1 VRYSQSFK
9 RKYFYPVGGLT
20 VARCGRHRFRRMKTF
35 LALVFFAAATLLRA
49 ETSPRSHEK
58 FDFDWRFQRG
68 DVVEASAADFNDA
81 AWRKLDVPHD
91 FSVEGEF
98 SRTNASGTG
107 FLPTGIAWYRKAFLA
122 PAAWKSKT
130 VEIEFDGVSMNS
142 EVWINGHLLGKRP
155 YAFSSFAYALT
166 PYLKAG
172 ETNVIAVR
180 VDHSEKADSRFYV
193 GSGIY
198 RHVWLTA
205 TEPVH
210 VVRHGV
216 YVTTPQVSADKATVQ
231 IQTQVR
237 NQTGD
242 ACEVEVVTELIAPNG
257 RVAGRVA
264 SKISIEGRGEGTL
277 EDRTEIAKPKL
288 WSPESPSLYQAVT
301 TVRSNGKTVD
311 SLETT
316 FGVRSIRFEAQTG
329 FFLNG
334 EPMKF
339 KGICMH
345 HDAGA
350 LGVAVPDAVLERRL
364 RLAKDIGVN
373 AFRTSH
379 NPMAPEFY
387 DLCDRLGIMVMDEAF
402 DEWTGAKNKWGTG
415 RNNGTASHH
424 GYSEFFE
431 EWADADLSEMITRDR
446 NHPSIILWSI
456 GNEVDFQ
463 NDPFSYPTDG
473 RNYNSN
479 NPSAEIL
486 ARTAPKLIKIVHAL
500 DSTRPVTAALANIP
514 ASNATGLA
522 DLLDVVGYNYQIEQ
536 YAKDFEKYP
545 NRKIVGSENGFGL
558 DYVEITKNPRVTGQF
573 LWVGFD
579 FLGESDSWPSRGSA
593 AGLFDTT
600 GFLKPRSYIRAA
612 LWAEQPVVYIGIRQ
626 QFGGRRGRSGG
637 FGVQSHW
644 NWPGDAREA
653 LPVDVYSNCK
663 SVELFLNGKSLGMKT
678 SEDST
683 NGVFRWSVPFQPGEL
698 KAVGLRDG
706 KKVQTQLV
714 TAGQAARVELV
725 ADKMKLAANGEDVS
739 QIELRLVDA
748 KGVLVPNGANLC
760 SVRVEGAGKLLSLD
774 NGDQRDMTRLQE
786 PSRKLNQ
793 GRAFMVVEG
802 AREAGSITVAVS
814 VEGLPDANLK
824 LRVR

>member
-1 VRYSQSFK
+1 MR
-9 RKYFYPVGGLT
+9 G
-20 VARCGRHRFRRMKTF
+20 GRHGFPRMKTF
-35 LALVFFAAATLLRA
+35 LALVCFAAATLLRA
-49 ETSPRSHEK
+49 ETSPRIHEK
-58 FDFDWRFQRG
+58 FDFDWRFQMG
-68 DVVEASAADFNDA
+68 DIAEASAADFNDA

-107 FLPTGIAWYRKAFLA
+107 FLPTGIAWYRKSFVV
-122 PAAWKSKT
+122 PAAWKSKM

-142 EVWINGHLLGKRP
+142 EVWINGHALGKRP
-155 YAFSSFAYALT
+155 YAFSSFAYELT
-166 PYLKAG
+166 PYLKVG
-172 ETNVIAVR
+172 GTNVIAVR

-237 NQTGD
+237 NQREE
-242 ACEVEVVTELIAPNG
+242 AREVEVVTKLIAPNG
-257 RVAGRVA
+257 KVVGHVS
-264 SKISIEGRGEGTL
+264 SKINIEGMGERTL
-277 EDRTEIAKPKL
+277 EHQTEIARPKL
-288 WSPESPSLYQAVT
+288 WSPDSPPLYQAAT
-301 TVRSNGKTVD
+301 TVRINGKTVD
-311 SLETT
+311 SQQTI
-316 FGVRSIRFEAQTG
+316 FGVRSIRFDAQTG

-350 LGVAVPDAVLERRL
+350 LGAAVPDAVLERRL
-364 RLAKDIGVN
+364 RLAKEIGAN

-379 NPMAPEFY
+379 NPMASEFY

-402 DEWTGAKNKWGTG
+402 DEWTGAKNKWITG

-424 GYSEFFE
+424 GYSEFFD
-431 EWADADLSEMITRDR
+431 EWADPDLGEMITRDR

-473 RNYNSN
+473 RNYDTNK
-479 NPSAEIL
+479 PSAEIL
-486 ARTAPKLIKIVHAL
+486 ARTAPRLIKIVHKL

-514 ASNATGLA
+514 ASNATGLS

-612 LWAEQPVVYIGIRQ
+612 LWAEQPVVYIGVRQ
-626 QFGGRRGRSGG
+626 PFGGGRGRFGG
-637 FGVQSHW
+637 FGLQSHW
-644 NWPGDAREA
+644 NWQGDSREA
-653 LPVDVYSNCK
+653 LPIDVYSNCK
-663 SVELFLNGKSLGMKT
+663 SVELFLNGKSLGAKT
-678 SEDST
+678 SEVST

-698 KAVGLRDG
+698 IAVGLRDG
-706 KKVQTQLV
+706 RKVQTQLV
-714 TAGQAARVELV
+714 TAGQPARVELV
-725 ADKMKLAANGEDVS
+725 PDKTKLAADGEDVS

-748 KGVLVPNGANLC
+748 KGVLVPNGTTLC
-760 SVRVEGAGKLLSLD
+760 SVRVEGAGRLLSLD

-793 GRAFMVVEG
+793 GRAFMAVESS
-802 AREAGSITVAVS
+802 RKAGSITVTVS
-814 VEGLPDANLK
+814 AEGLPEAKLK
-824 LRVR
+824 LRAR

>member
-1 VRYSQSFK
+1 
-9 RKYFYPVGGLT
+9 
-20 VARCGRHRFRRMKTF
+20 VARYRRHRFPRMKIF
-35 LALVFFAAATLLRA
+35 LALVFFASTALLHA
-49 ETSPRSHEK
+49 ETSPRIHEK
-58 FDFDWRFQRG
+58 FDFDWRFQTG
-68 DVVEASAADFNDA
+68 DIAEASAPDFNDA
-81 AWRKLDVPHD
+81 TWRHLDVPHD

-107 FLPTGIAWYRKAFLA
+107 YLPTGIAWYRKTFAV
-122 PAAWKSKT
+122 PGAWKGKT
-130 VEIEFDGVSMNS
+130 VAIEFDGVSMNS

-155 YAFSSFAYALT
+155 YAYSSFAYELT
-166 PYLKAG
+166 PYLKVG
-172 ETNVIAVR
+172 GTNVIAVR
-180 VDHSEKADSRFYV
+180 VDHSEKADSRYYV

-210 VVRHGV
+210 VERHGA
-216 YVTTPQVSADKATVQ
+216 YVTTPQVSADRASVQ
-231 IQTQVR
+231 IQTQVQ
-237 NQTGD
+237 NQTAD
-242 ACEVEVVTELIAPNG
+242 PREVEVVTKLIAPNG
-257 RVAGRVA
+257 KVVGQV
-264 SKISIEGRGEGTL
+264 SGKINIRGMGEGTL
-277 EDRTEIAKPKL
+277 AYQTEIARPKL
-288 WSPESPSLYQAVT
+288 WSPDSPALYQADT
-301 TVRSNGKTVD
+301 TIRIAGKTVD

-316 FGVRSIRFEAQTG
+316 FGVRSIRFDAQTG

-350 LGVAVPDAVLERRL
+350 LGAAVPDAVLERRL
-364 RLAKDIGVN
+364 RLAKKIGVN

-387 DLCDRLGIMVMDEAF
+387 DLCDRLGLMVMDEAF
-402 DEWTGAKNKWGTG
+402 DEWTGAKNKWITG
-415 RNNGTASHH
+415 RNNGTPVHH
-424 GYSEFFE
+424 GYSEFFD
-431 EWADADLSEMITRDR
+431 EWADADLREMVQRDR

-479 NPSAEIL
+479 KPSAEIL
-486 ARTAPKLIKIVHAL
+486 ARTAPRLIKIVHES
-500 DSTRPVTAALANIP
+500 DPTRPVTAALANIP
-514 ASNATGLA
+514 ASNATELA
-522 DLLDVVGYNYQIEQ
+522 DLLDVVGYNYQIED
-536 YAKDFEKYP
+536 YAKDFATYP
-545 NRKIVGSENGFGL
+545 KRKIVGSENGFGL

-579 FLGESDSWPSRGSA
+579 FLGESDTWPSRGSA
-593 AGLFDTT
+593 AGLFDTC

-612 LWAEQPVVYIGIRQ
+612 LWAEQPVVYIGVRQ
-626 QFGGRRGRSGG
+626 QFGGGRGRFG

-644 NWPGDAREA
+644 NWQGDSRET

-663 SVELFLNGKSLGMKT
+663 SVELFLNGKSLGAKT
-678 SEDST
+678 SVEST
-683 NGVFRWSVPFQPGEL
+683 NGVFRWSVPFQAGEL

-706 KKVQTQLV
+706 KKVQTSLV
-714 TAGQAARVELV
+714 TAGQPARVELV
-725 ADKMKLAANGEDVS
+725 ADKTKLAANGEDVS

-748 KGVLVPNGANLC
+748 KGVLVPNGATLC
-760 SVRVEGAGKLLSLD
+760 SVRVEGAGRLLSLD

-793 GRAFMVVEG
+793 GRAFMVVES
-802 AREAGSITVAVS
+802 AREAGPITVTVS
-814 VEGLPDANLK
+814 AEGLPDATLK
-824 LRVR
+824 LRAR

>member
-1 VRYSQSFK
+1 
-9 RKYFYPVGGLT
+9 
-20 VARCGRHRFRRMKTF
+20 MKILLAFLF
-35 LALVFFAAATLLRA
+35 LASATLVRA
-49 ETSPRSHEK
+49 ETSPRIREK
-58 FDFDWRFQRG
+58 FDFDWRFQAG
-68 DVVEASAADFNDA
+68 DIAEASAPEYNDT
-81 AWRKLDVPHD
+81 AWRRLDVPHD

-98 SRTNASGTG
+98 SRTNASGTAY
-107 FLPTGIAWYRKAFLA
+107 LPTGIAWYRKSFVA
-122 PAAWKSKT
+122 PAGWKSKV

-155 YAFSSFAYALT
+155 YAYSSFAYELT
-166 PYLKAG
+166 PYLKTGA
-172 ETNVIAVR
+172 TNVIAVR
-180 VDHSEKADSRFYV
+180 VDHSEKADSRYYV

-205 TEPVH
+205 TEPVR
-210 VVRHGV
+210 VARHGV
-216 YVTTPQVSADKATVQ
+216 YVTTPQVSAENATVE
-231 IQTQVR
+231 IQTQVQ
-237 NQTGD
+237 NGSSD
-242 ACEVEVVTELIAPNG
+242 AREVEIVTKLMEPNG
-257 RVAGRVA
+257 KVVRQVSSKTNIAG
-264 SKISIEGRGEGTL
+264 GGEGTL
-277 EDRTEIAKPKL
+277 VQQSEIARPKL
-288 WSPESPSLYQAVT
+288 WSPDSPSLYRAAT
-301 TVRSNGKTVD
+301 TVRIAGKTVD

-316 FGVRSIRFEAQTG
+316 FGVRSIRFDAQTG

-350 LGVAVPDAVLERRL
+350 LGAAVPDAVLERRL
-364 RLAKDIGVN
+364 RLAKEIGVN

-387 DLCDRLGIMVMDEAF
+387 DLCDRIGLMVMDEAF
-402 DEWTGAKNKWGTG
+402 DEWTGAKNKWITG
-415 RNNGTASHH
+415 RNNGTPAHH
-424 GYSEFFE
+424 GYSEFFD
-431 EWADADLSEMITRDR
+431 EWADADLREMVMRDR

-479 NPSAEIL
+479 KPNAEIL
-486 ARTAPKLIKIVHAL
+486 ARTAPRLIKIVHAV
-500 DSTRPVTAALANIP
+500 DPTRPVTAALANIP

-536 YAKDFEKYP
+536 YTKDFEHYP

-579 FLGESDSWPSRGSA
+579 FLGESDVWPSRGSA
-593 AGLFDTT
+593 SGLFDTC
-600 GFLKPRSYIRAA
+600 GFLKPRSFIRAA
-612 LWAEQPVVYIGIRQ
+612 LWAEQPVVYIGVRP
-626 QFGGRRGRSGG
+626 QFGGGRGRFG

-644 NWPGDAREA
+644 NWQGDPRAA

-663 SVELFLNGKSLGMKT
+663 SVELSLNGKSLGVKT
-678 SEDST
+678 AAEST
-683 NGVFRWSVPFQPGEL
+683 NGIFRWNVPFQPGEL

-706 KKVQTQLV
+706 KKVETRLV
-714 TAGQAARVELV
+714 TAGAPAKVELV
-725 ADKMKLAANGEDVS
+725 PDKTRLAANGEDVS

-748 KGVLVPNGANLC
+748 KGVLVPNGATLC
-760 SVRVEGAGKLLSLD
+760 SVRVDGAGRLLSLD
-774 NGDQRDMTRLQE
+774 NGDQRDMTRLRE
-786 PSRKLNQ
+786 PSRKLYQ
-793 GRAFMVVEG
+793 GRAFMVVESLRKPG
-802 AREAGSITVAVS
+802 PITVTISAD
-814 VEGLPDANLK
+814 GLPDAK
-824 LRVR
+824 LQLSAR